1 MADKRALTILV
12 VDDNP
17 PTRYSTSRVLR
28 SAGFEV
34 VEAATGREALLKA
47 SRNPDLIILDV
58 NLPDIDGFEICR
70 ILRSTTLTAR
80 TPVIHLSATFVNDV
94 AKVQGLE
101 AGADG
106 YLTHPIEPPVLIATV
121 NAFLRTRLAEEAMRA
136 SEAKFKAVFD
146 NALNGIALLTTD
158 MTYVEANPALCRTLG
173 RDRDAIVGRH
183 VGAFLAPESA
193 GELAVVT
200 KEIDLSGAW
209 RGSLPVLDASGQRVD
224 LEWSVSIHS
233 MPDTRLAITTDMTER
248 RLIEADR
255 ERLLSSERAARSD
268 AERANR
274 LKDEFLAALSHEL
287 RTPLSAILGWSD
299 VLKHR
304 LPSTDP
310 DIAKAL
316 EAIDRNAR
324 VQTQLISDL
333 LDVSRITSG
342 KLSLDLEWFDAP
354 TALDTAL
361 TAFAATARKKEV
373 GIDVVHEGT
382 GGDLY
387 WDPARFQQVV
397 WNLTDNALKFSEPGS
412 RIEVRLRVTDDAM
425 DLSVRDDGRG
435 IAPEFL
441 PHIFERF
448 RQEDAST
455 KRRHGGL
462 GLGLAIVKEVV
473 DAHGATITAASD
485 GEHHGATFTVHMP
498 RLQRQ
503 PSTPHHRSVNP
514 HDLRGA
520 RILVVDDDP
529 DARDLIA
536 RLLGEARAVV
546 RVAADVP
553 SAIALMHR
561 ERPDLVIS
569 DLGMPG
575 EDGYDFIRQ
584 LRHETGAAAIPAIA
598 LTAFVGDEDRQRALE
613 AGYQYHL
620 GKPLDTRKL
629 IEAAARLLSQPAG

>member
-1 MADKRALTILV
+1 MADNRSRTILV

-17 PTRYSTSRVLR
+17 PTRYSTGRVLR
-28 SAGFEV
+28 AAGFEV
-34 VEAATGREALLKA
+34 IEAATGQEAVAKA
-47 SRNPDLIILDV
+47 SCNPDLVILDV
-58 NLPDIDGFEICR
+58 NLPDIDGFEVCR
-70 ILRSTTLTAR
+70 ILRGMPLTAR

-94 AKVQGLE
+94 DKVQGLE

-106 YLTHPIEPPVLIATV
+106 YLTHPVEPPVLVATV
-121 NAFLRTRLAEEAMRA
+121 NAFLRTRYAEEAMRA
-136 SEAKFKAVFD
+136 SEAKFKALFD
-146 NALNGIALLTTD
+146 NAPNGIALLTSE
-158 MTYVEANPALCRTLG
+158 MIYVEANPALCRTLG
-173 RDRDAIVGRH
+173 RERDAIVGRH
-183 VGAFLAPESA
+183 ITAFLPQESIEQLSA
-193 GELAVVT
+193 VTQEL
-200 KEIDLSGAW
+200 DQSGAW
-209 RGSLPVLDASGQRVD
+209 RGNLPVLDAIGQPVH
-224 LEWSVSIHS
+224 LEWAVSIHS
-233 MPDTRLAITTDMTER
+233 VPGTRLAITTDITER

-255 ERLLSSERAARSD
+255 ERLLASERAARSE

-287 RTPLSAILGWSD
+287 RTPLGAILGWSD
-299 VLKHR
+299 VLKHQ
-304 LPSTDP
+304 LGNTEP

-342 KLSLDLEWFDAP
+342 KLSLDLQWFDAR

-361 TAFAATARKKEV
+361 TAFVATARNKEV
-373 GIDVVHEGT
+373 EITVVHEGPAA
-382 GGDLY
+382 DLC

-397 WNLTDNALKFSEPGS
+397 WNLTDNALKFSERGGQ
-412 RIEVRLRVTDDAM
+412 IEVRLRVDDTVI
-425 DLSVRDDGRG
+425 DLSVRDTGRG

-455 KRRHGGL
+455 RRRHGGL

-473 DAHGATITAASD
+473 EAHGATITADSE
-485 GEHHGATFTVHMP
+485 GERRGATFTVRMP
-498 RLQRQ
+498 RVKRH
-503 PSTPHHRSVNP
+503 SSSPHLRP
-514 HDLRGA
+514 LTAHDLRGA

-529 DARDLIA
+529 DARALIA
-536 RLLGEARAVV
+536 RLLGDARAQVL
-546 RVAADVP
+546 VAADVP
-553 SAIALMHR
+553 AAIALMHR
-561 ERPDLVIS
+561 EPPDLVIS

-584 LRHETGAAAIPAIA
+584 LRTHAGPEAIPAIA
-598 LTAFVGDEDRQRALE
+598 LTAFVGDEDRQRALQ
-613 AGYQYHL
+613 AGYQDHL

-629 IEAAARLLSQPAG
+629 IEAAARLLSQART

>member
-1 MADKRALTILV
+1 MADRPPLTILV

-28 SAGFEV
+28 SGGFEV
-34 VEAATGREALLKA
+34 IEAGTGQEAVLEA

-58 NLPDIDGFEICR
+58 NLPDIDGFEVCR
-70 ILRSTTLTAR
+70 ILRSSPLTAR

-106 YLTHPIEPPVLIATV
+106 YLTHPVEPPVLLATV
-121 NAFLRTRLAEEAMRA
+121 NAFLRTRHAEEAMRA

-158 MTYVEANPALCRTLG
+158 MTYVEVNPALCRTLG

-183 VGAFLAPESA
+183 ISAFLPEESA
-193 GELAVVT
+193 DELAVVT
-200 KEIDLSGAW
+200 RELDLSDAW
-209 RGSLPVLDASGQRVD
+209 RGSMPVLDSNGRRVY

-233 MPDTRLAITTDMTER
+233 VPGTRLAITTDITER

-255 ERLLSSERAARSD
+255 ERLLASERAARSE

-299 VLKHR
+299 VLKHQ
-304 LPSTDP
+304 LAPTDP

-342 KLSLDLEWFDAP
+342 KLSLELQWFDARS
-354 TALDTAL
+354 ALDTAL

-373 GIDVVHEGT
+373 AIHVVQEGA
-382 GGDLY
+382 GGELC

-397 WNLTDNALKFSEPGS
+397 WNLTDNALKFSERGG
-412 RIEVRLRVTDDAM
+412 RVEVRLRVTDEAV
-425 DLSVRDDGRG
+425 DLSVRDSGRG

-473 DAHGATITAASD
+473 DAHGGTITAQSE
-485 GEHHGATFTVHMP
+485 GEHRGATFTVHMP
-498 RLQRQ
+498 RLQRHSSS
-503 PSTPHHRSVNP
+503 PNLRSIRPN
-514 HDLRGA
+514 DLRGA
-520 RILVVDDDP
+520 RILVVDDDS

-536 RLLGEARAVV
+536 RLLGEAGAVV

-553 SAIALMHR
+553 TAMELTHR

-584 LRHETGAAAIPAIA
+584 LRHETGPSAIPAIA
-598 LTAFVGDEDRQRALE
+598 LTAFVGDEDRQRALQ
-613 AGYQYHL
+613 AGYHDHL
-620 GKPLDTRKL
+620 GKPLDSRKL
-629 IEAAARLLSQPAG
+629 IEAAARLLSQPTT